1 MTDNV
6 FNTLKEVI
14 NICETEK
21 ISYWIVGGFAVDAK
35 KGFLSREHGD
45 IDLCIHQDDM
55 KKCLKFFYKNGF
67 KITKEGLNVYFCQK
81 PLEPTVGLLFDL
93 DLAKSRTF

>member
-45 IDLCIHQDDM
+45 IDLLH
-55 KKCLKFFYKNGF
+55 
-67 KITKEGLNVYFCQK
+67 T
-81 PLEPTVGLLFDL
+81 
-93 DLAKSRTF
+93 SR